1 MYKTMNSNKQ
11 LIRSNFIDI
20 RDSNYDLI
28 SLYRKS
34 IINNNKLRLYIS
46 PELYK
51 NYEENVYSILDE
63 YLYGETEN
71 QEIVKNHFYETIK
84 IIINSL

>member
-46 PELYK
+46 PELYR

-63 YLYGETEN
+63 YLYGEAEN

>member
-1 MYKTMNSNKQ
+1 MSSNKQ
-11 LIRSNFIDI
+11 LLRSNLIEI

-34 IINNNKLRLYIS
+34 IRNNNKLQLYIS
-46 PELYK
+46 PELYR

-63 YLYGETEN
+63 YLYGEAES
-71 QEIVKNHFYETIK
+71 QEIVKTHFYDTIK
-84 IIINSL
+84 IIINNL

>member
-1 MYKTMNSNKQ
+1 MNSNKQ
-11 LIRSNFIDI
+11 LLKSNFIDI

-46 PELYK
+46 PELYR
-51 NYEENVYSILDE
+51 NYEENVYNILDE
-63 YLYGETEN
+63 YLYGEAEN

-84 IIINSL
+84 TIINCL

>member
-1 MYKTMNSNKQ
+1 MNSNKQ
-11 LIRSNFIDI
+11 LLKSNFIDI

-46 PELYK
+46 PELYR

-63 YLYGETEN
+63 YLYGEAEN

-84 IIINSL
+84 TIINCL

>member
-1 MYKTMNSNKQ
+1 MSSNKQ
-11 LIRSNFIDI
+11 LLKSSFIEI

-34 IINNNKLRLYIS
+34 IRNNNKLQLYIS
-46 PELYK
+46 PELYR

-63 YLYGETEN
+63 YLYGEAES

-84 IIINSL
+84 IIINNL

>member
-1 MYKTMNSNKQ
+1 MNSNKQ

-46 PELYK
+46 PELYR

-63 YLYGETEN
+63 YLYGEAEN

>member
-1 MYKTMNSNKQ
+1 MSSNKQ
-11 LIRSNFIDI
+11 MLKSNLIEI

-34 IINNNKLRLYIS
+34 IRNNNKLQLYIS
-46 PELYK
+46 PELYR

-63 YLYGETEN
+63 YLYGEAES
-71 QEIVKNHFYETIK
+71 QEIVKNHFYDTIK
-84 IIINSL
+84 IIINNL

>member
-1 MYKTMNSNKQ
+1 MSSNKQ
-11 LIRSNFIDI
+11 LVRSNFIEI

-34 IINNNKLRLYIS
+34 IKNNNKLQLYIS
-46 PELYK
+46 HELYR

-63 YLYGETEN
+63 YLYGEAES

-84 IIINSL
+84 IIINNL

>member
-1 MYKTMNSNKQ
+1 MSSNKQ
-11 LIRSNFIDI
+11 LLKSSFIEI

-34 IINNNKLRLYIS
+34 IRNNNKLQLYIS
-46 PELYK
+46 PELYR

-63 YLYGETEN
+63 YLYGEAES
-71 QEIVKNHFYETIK
+71 Q
-84 IIINSL
+84 